1 MDSDDGLSK
10 WLCRMCAEKVE
21 EFTVF
26 KRQCITNSN
35 KYKQIIQGTQ
45 TFKQSP
51 CEDVIEEEQISETL
65 AEPDND
71 VFAVKEEYIGLE
83 ILNEYLEETEETDT
97 YENEIDEEPE
107 FSAIDFKTEEP
118 PFKCSQ
124 CPKSYAQANN
134 LSRHMQSVHKQLRF
148 FCDLCDKS
156 FSQST
161 TLKKHKILKHN
172 CDVVE
177 KSKAESIPKT
187 EQSTKLF
194 YCKLC
199 PKSYTLPNNLARHMN
214 TDHRKLRYSCNYCSK
229 QFTQNSSL
237 QEHQNNI
244 HKDLM
249 DRSAS
254 FICDHCM
261 QSFNTI
267 KMLQQHMRRHETTNE
282 PKLSESKTIKSG
294 KLKVKEDK
302 PNISKKYHKLCPIC
316 GKMFKVLQEH
326 ILVHSGEKPNQCN
339 ICSKRFT
346 FKTTLASHLR
356 IHSGERPYKC
366 DICSKAFRVS
376 HHLREH
382 RTTHSTERPW
392 ICNLCQKTFSSK
404 LTLYKHT
411 FKSKCSKV
419 NAP

>member
-35 KYKQIIQGTQ
+35 KYKQIIQNTQ

-51 CEDVIEEEQISETL
+51 CEEVIEEDQISETIL
-65 AEPDND
+65 EPEND

-97 YENEIDEEPE
+97 FENVIDEEPE
-107 FSAIDFKTEEP
+107 LCAIDYKTEETT
-118 PFKCSQ
+118 FKCSQ

-161 TLKKHKILKHN
+161 TLKKHKMLKHN

-177 KSKAESIPKT
+177 KCKAESTPKV

-244 HKDLM
+244 HKDLQ
-249 DRSAS
+249 DGSTS

-267 KMLQQHMRRHETTNE
+267 KMLQQHMKRHETTNE
-282 PKLSESKTIKSG
+282 PKTIKSG
-294 KLKVKEDK
+294 KLKVKQNK
-302 PNISKKYHKLCPIC
+302 SSNKKYHKLCPIC

-326 ILVHSGEKPNQCN
+326 ILVHSGNNPT
-339 ICSKRFT
+339 I
-346 FKTTLASHLR
+346 
-356 IHSGERPYKC
+356 Y
-366 DICSKAFRVS
+366 
-376 HHLREH
+376 
-382 RTTHSTERPW
+382 
-392 ICNLCQKTFSSK
+392 
-404 LTLYKHT
+404 
-411 FKSKCSKV
+411 
-419 NAP
+419 